1 MMERSDMRGNAKVS
15 VIIPAFN
22 EEKAI
27 SEVIAAIPDWVDE
40 ILVVDN
46 GSTDKTAKK
55 ARAMGARVV
64 SEPRR
69 GYGSACLKGI
79 DALENPDIV
88 VFLDG
93 DFSDYPDEMNRLV
106 DPIIDGQAE
115 MVIGSRVLGR
125 HEKGAL
131 TPQARFGNRLSCF
144 LIRLFWGVR
153 YTDLGPFRA
162 IAYPALKRL
171 GMRDPDYGWT
181 VEMQI
186 KAAMKDL
193 RSIEVPV
200 NYRKRIGESKISG
213 TLKGV
218 VLAGTKILYT
228 IFRSALDL
236 HLSKKSRQ
244 RQSRL

>member
-1 MMERSDMRGNAKVS
+1 MKGNAKVS

-27 SEVIAAIPDWVDE
+27 SEVISAIPGWVDE

-46 GSTDKTAKK
+46 RSTDKTAEI

-64 SEPRR
+64 FEPRR

-79 DALENPDIV
+79 DALEDPDII

-93 DFSDYPDEMNRLV
+93 DFSDYPDEMDRLV
-106 DPIIDGQAE
+106 DPIIDGPAE
-115 MVIGSRVLGR
+115 MVIGSRVSGR

-186 KAAMKDL
+186 KAAIKDV

-228 IFRSALDL
+228 IFRSAFDL
-236 HLSKKSRQ
+236 YLSKKSG
-244 RQSRL
+244 